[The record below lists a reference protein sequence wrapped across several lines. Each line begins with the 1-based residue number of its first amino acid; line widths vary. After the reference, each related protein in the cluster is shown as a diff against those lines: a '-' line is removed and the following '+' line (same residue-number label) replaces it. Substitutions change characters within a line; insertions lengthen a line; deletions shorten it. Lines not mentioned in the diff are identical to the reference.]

1 MKSRMIVR
9 INGLKDQVDSEVLGM
24 SEQNVHYETLGLTE
38 ASSFE
43 EVQSARKRLVVDY
56 EDDPQKKA
64 SIEAAY
70 DAILMERL
78 RLRQEGKIKVP
89 DRIRFAEK
97 QAKPKVSAA
106 SSTGGA
112 IDNSGPQ
119 WFSDLLDQPENS
131 SELLWPSIIFA
142 GLAALSWV
150 LKPAEAV
157 QGPADSVGASLT
169 LALGMMS
176 AIYFLNKKSRKLWR
190 SMGLAAVGLVV
201 GLALGSLLVSVF
213 SSQGTALAP
222 DQIASLSASITLLVL
237 WFITGFLR

>member
-1 MKSRMIVR
+1 
-9 INGLKDQVDSEVLGM
+9 M

-43 EVQSARKRLVVDY
+43 EVQSARKRLVADY
-56 EDDPQKKA
+56 EDDPKRKEN
-64 SIEAAY
+64 IEAAY

-106 SSTGGA
+106 SGA
-112 IDNSGPQ
+112 GPIDSGGPQ
-119 WFSDLLDQPENS
+119 WFSDLLDQPESS

-142 GLAALSWV
+142 GLAVLSWI
-150 LKPAEAV
+150 LKS
-157 QGPADSVGASLT
+157 DTSTGASLA

-176 AIYFLNKKSRKLWR
+176 AIYFLNQKTRKLWR
-190 SMGLAAVGLVV
+190 SMGLASVGLVI
-201 GLALGSLLVSVF
+201 GLGIGLLVVQIF
-213 SSQGTALAP
+213 SSQGTALGLG
-222 DQIASLSASITLLVL
+222 QVSSLSASITLVVL
-237 WFITGFLR
+237 WFVTGFLR

>member
-1 MKSRMIVR
+1 
-9 INGLKDQVDSEVLGM
+9 M

-43 EVQSARKRLVVDY
+43 EVQSARKRLVADY
-56 EDDPQKKA
+56 EDNPQKKE
-64 SIEAAY
+64 SVEAAY

-97 QAKPKVSAA
+97 QAKPTVSP
-106 SSTGGA
+106 SSIGSSLENRG
-112 IDNSGPQ
+112 SQ

-142 GLAALSWV
+142 GLAGISWL
-150 LKPAEAV
+150 LKPAQPSAA
-157 QGPADSVGASLT
+157 GLPAESVGASLA
-169 LALGMMS
+169 LALGMMC

-190 SMGLAAVGLVV
+190 SMGLSAVGLAV
-201 GLALGSLLVSVF
+201 GLALGSLIVQIL
-213 SSQGTALAP
+213 SSQGTVLP
-222 DQIASLSASITLLVL
+222 GDQIASLSASITLLVL

>member
-1 MKSRMIVR
+1 
-9 INGLKDQVDSEVLGM
+9 M

-43 EVQSARKRLVVDY
+43 EVQAARKRLVV
-56 EDDPQKKA
+56 EHEADPQQKE

-97 QAKPKVSAA
+97 QNKPKISPTPIGGGL
-106 SSTGGA
+106 SSG
-112 IDNSGPQ
+112 SPQ
-119 WFSDLLDQPENS
+119 WFSDLLDQPENR

-142 GLAALSWV
+142 VLAALCFFPVGSTTGT
-150 LKPAEAV
+150 AAAHAAANTTAAV
-157 QGPADSVGASLT
+157 A
-169 LALGMMS
+169 LALGMMTTV
-176 AIYFLNKKSRKLWR
+176 YFLNQKTRKLWR
-190 SMGLAAVGLVV
+190 ALGLAAIGLVV
-201 GLALGSLLVSVF
+201 GLALGLLIETIF
-213 SSQGTALAP
+213 SSQGQALSPAYTS
-222 DQIASLSASITLLVL
+222 SLSASITLAVL